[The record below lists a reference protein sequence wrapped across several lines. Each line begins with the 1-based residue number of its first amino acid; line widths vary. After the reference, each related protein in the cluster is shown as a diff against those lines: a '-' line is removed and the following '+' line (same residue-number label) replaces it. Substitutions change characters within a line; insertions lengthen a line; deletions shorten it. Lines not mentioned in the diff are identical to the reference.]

1 MVVDRVSL
9 PSLRSVI
16 DYKNKNDHVD
26 YEKQSTSNRCSSGE
40 SLAIF
45 ERMTKFLIRCYFQ

>member
-26 YEKQSTSNRCSSGE
+26 SEKQSTSNRCSSGE
-40 SLAIF
+40 YLAIF
-45 ERMTKFLIRCYFQ
+45 ERMTKFLI